1 MNEHDDYYEV
11 LFLIPKTGNRFIIQ
25 NVQVEIE
32 NKHDHNIFQLPGGHK
47 RKRTTTTWLEITLTV
62 STPEDHSTVDEL
74 RFQSEQQEMFL
85 YFKNVH
91 PNLIKG
97 FITDVYLDHQKT
109 TIQFTGNSTNK
120 TYHDY
125 ITEVTN
131 QLNAK
136 QIVWDNKKP
145 DPGFKKKVHFKETK
159 KTKVLKRKLTF

>member
-1 MNEHDDYYEV
+1 MRPLKAAYHKTYP
-11 LFLIPKTGNRFIIQ
+11 IPEAYTA
-25 NVQVEIE
+25 
-32 NKHDHNIFQLPGGHK
+32 
-47 RKRTTTTWLEITLTV
+47 
-62 STPEDHSTVDEL
+62 
-74 RFQSEQQEMFL
+74 
-85 YFKNVH
+85 
-91 PNLIKG
+91 
-97 FITDVYLDHQKT
+97 

-120 TYHDY
+120 TYYDY